1 MEINK
6 NKDEEV
12 KLADK
17 LKQKITNLLTNYFRR
32 IVFILVIT
40 ILITGY
46 FIFIKP
52 KYDQMVSNAKSETDE
67 LENNYTN
74 RQRYLTR
81 LVHLS
86 VAYRQISEENKA
98 KIEAL
103 VPNNPEVEKLIS
115 GIESIALKNSLIL
128 TSLSVEAQ
136 DNKTQPIT
144 SEDKEININQ
154 SPGNIATV
162 KISMDVAGTDYF
174 ALKNLLKTIENNLR
188 LLDVLSVKFN
198 VGDKKTSLGLQAYY
212 LP

>member
-12 KLADK
+12 KLVDK

-46 FIFIKP
+46 FIFIKS

-74 RQRYLTR
+74 RQRYLTK

-98 KIEAL
+98 KVEAL

-144 SEDKEININQ
+144 NEDKEININQ
-154 SPGNIATV
+154 SPENIATV

-188 LLDVLSVKFN
+188 LLDVLSVNFK